1 MFITSVFYPF
11 NLLSF
16 ELFFQKLFFI
26 IIKNIYQSH
35 PPGIFS
41 CKCIHNF
48 IPINFSISVCSQN
61 VKCIKSSISLTCPIE
76 RFHLFRTEILFL
88 QVHVVTRNVSKILK
102 IVCILGNI
110 CLHDPFRAD
119 FRLVGTIS
127 RIIPESLK
135 Y

>member
-61 VKCIKSSISLTCPIE
+61 AKCIKSFISLTCPIE
-76 RFHLFRTEILFL
+76 RFHPVQDRNTPFHRCMLL
-88 QVHVVTRNVSKILK
+88 QGNVSKILK

-110 CLHDPFRAD
+110 CLHDPFRAG

-127 RIIPESLK
+127 ELFQK
-135 Y
+135 A